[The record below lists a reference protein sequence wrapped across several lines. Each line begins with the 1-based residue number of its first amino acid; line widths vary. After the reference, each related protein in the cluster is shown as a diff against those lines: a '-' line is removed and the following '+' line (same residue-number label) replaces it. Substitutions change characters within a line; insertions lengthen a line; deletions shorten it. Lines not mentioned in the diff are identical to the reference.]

1 MSISD
6 SPNNSERQKALGL
19 LTLFYLTKKLRHS
32 GLSTIT
38 RDRVRTHHKA
48 GIRPQILTLPVLVP
62 APSWPS
68 PTTMLVTTWTPPPQE
83 TGDTSY
89 PSGHPLIQPPA
100 SIKRR
105 SINIPSTEQTTESGK
120 TKDVTPEGQ
129 VSLSPPLGKSGTNP
143 NGFTWCLSAGRVC
156 RDLRVWAG
164 LQKVHQS
171 LALCTI
177 LLFWCGHVFRE
188 RAKTFIRNSTGATNQ
203 QNWGPVR
210 CNYFCPVVNGGQW
223 AELGPEPRSPPL
235 YPGVFSF
242 LQTCHHVA
250 YLCPRHGPW
259 MLHFYSSEGWS
270 DSFTALLDFVFHR
283 PQFFVMVKYFWRD
296 LDPFL

>member
-48 GIRPQILTLPVLVP
+48 GIGPQILTLPVLVP

-68 PTTMLVTTWTPPPQE
+68 PTTMLVTTWTPPTPQE

-105 SINIPSTEQTTESGK
+105 SINIPSTEQTTESRK

-129 VSLSPPLGKSGTNP
+129 VSLSPPLGKVAPTPVASHGILVQEEFVGISGSGL
-143 NGFTWCLSAGRVC
+143 GFKRSTSPWHCAQYYFFGVAMFSGRGQKCLSEIQ
-156 RDLRVWAG
+156 LEP
-164 LQKVHQS
+164 QTS
-171 LALCTI
+171 
-177 LLFWCGHVFRE
+177 
-188 RAKTFIRNSTGATNQ
+188 KTEVQ
-203 QNWGPVR
+203 
-210 CNYFCPVVNGGQW
+210 
-223 AELGPEPRSPPL
+223 
-235 YPGVFSF
+235 
-242 LQTCHHVA
+242 
-250 YLCPRHGPW
+250 
-259 MLHFYSSEGWS
+259 
-270 DSFTALLDFVFHR
+270 
-283 PQFFVMVKYFWRD
+283 
-296 LDPFL
+296 